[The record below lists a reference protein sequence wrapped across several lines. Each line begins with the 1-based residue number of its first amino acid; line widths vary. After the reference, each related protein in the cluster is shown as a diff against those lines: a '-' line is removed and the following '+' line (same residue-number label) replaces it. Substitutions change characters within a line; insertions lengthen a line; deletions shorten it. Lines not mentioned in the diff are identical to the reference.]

1 MDKCVVCNKT
11 YKNAATLK
19 AHYNTNTHKQ
29 QAELASSGKL
39 NSTDNQVSVPNKQ
52 ATNQAQREQ
61 ATNQAQ
67 REQATNQAQR
77 EQATQ
82 QQAQREQAT
91 QQRPKHQNNPEL
103 SNLFMSAAMVSD
115 EDDEH
120 CEYMCV
126 ACTSTYKKFP
136 DLEKH
141 QYVCS
146 SFAAAVFFALHSG
159 INLGICLKILMAQK
173 IKDGVPGSNIWKV
186 KLEEFA
192 RVEAAFD
199 IDVRR
204 KMNMNIDPESNVNFD
219 PNKSYSWINYVSI
232 RPVFEENM
240 ISVIKPL
247 TKKILA
253 ESGKDCFKTLIDII
267 YELPENK
274 NWYLT
279 DSAKDL
285 AVVINVDG
293 EVSVINATE
302 MLARIVNQQVYYLIN
317 LFINMG
323 RPLREIY
330 KNLGIDITSQGNN
343 ISYSSQRMPEYMA
356 YICDKSLTYKPQAI
370 ININSFNTLRN
381 KILGTD
387 KTKFQFE
394 KSSLYTYDI
403 VNTYVQLLPNESDTN
418 K

>member
-19 AHYNTNTHKQ
+19 AHYNTNIHKHQ
-29 QAELASSGKL
+29 VELASNKL
-39 NSTDNQVSVPNKQ
+39 N
-52 ATNQAQREQ
+52 ATNNAVP
-61 ATNQAQ
+61 A
-67 REQATNQAQR
+67 
-77 EQATQ
+77 Q
-82 QQAQREQAT
+82 QQAPAD
-91 QQRPKHQNNPEL
+91 QQQEPAANRQHKHTTHPEIA
-103 SNLFMSAAMVSD
+103 NLFMSAAMFSD
-115 EDDEH
+115 EDEEN

-146 SFAAAVFFALHSG
+146 SFAAVVFYALHSG

-173 IKDGVPGSNIWKV
+173 IKDGGPGSNIWKV

-199 IDVRR
+199 IDVQR
-204 KMNMNIDPESNVNFD
+204 KMNLNLDTASNFD
-219 PNKSYSWINYVSI
+219 PNKSYSWINYVNI

-240 ISVIKPL
+240 ISVIKPM
-247 TKKILA
+247 TRTILVD
-253 ESGKDCFKTLIDII
+253 SGKDCFKTLIDII

-279 DSAKDL
+279 DSRKDL
-285 AVVINVDG
+285 AVIITVNG

-302 MLARIVNQQVYYLIN
+302 MLAMIVNKQVYYLIN

-323 RPLREIY
+323 RPLKEIY
-330 KNLGIDITSQGNN
+330 NNLGIDITQQGNSV
-343 ISYSSQRMPEYMA
+343 SYSSQRMPEYMA
-356 YICDKSLTYKPQAI
+356 YICDKSLSYKNHAI
-370 ININSFNTLRN
+370 SSINSFNTLRN
-381 KILGTD
+381 KILGVD
-387 KTKFQFE
+387 KTKFLFD

-403 VNTYVQLLPNESDTN
+403 VNTYVQLPQTEP
-418 K
+418 

>member
-19 AHYNTNTHKQ
+19 AHYNTNTHKRQ
-29 QAELASSGKL
+29 VELASGKM
-39 NSTDNQVSVPNKQ
+39 NAADNAIPTEQ
-52 ATNQAQREQ
+52 QAQAP
-61 ATNQAQ
+61 ATSASDK
-67 REQATNQAQR
+67 
-77 EQATQ
+77 TQ
-82 QQAQREQAT
+82 QQT
-91 QQRPKHQNNPEL
+91 KHMNNPQL
-103 SNLFMSAAMVSD
+103 ANLFMSSAMISD
-115 EDDEH
+115 EDDE

-146 SFAAAVFFALHSG
+146 SFAAAVFYALHSG
-159 INLGICLKILMAQK
+159 INLGISLKILMAQK
-173 IKDGVPGSNIWKV
+173 IKDGGPGSNIWRT

-199 IDVRR
+199 IDVQR
-204 KMNMNIDPESNVNFD
+204 KMNLNLDPASNVNFD
-219 PNKSYSWINYVSI
+219 PNKSYSWINYVNI

-240 ISVIKPL
+240 ISIVKPEIKQL
-247 TKKILA
+247 LA
-253 ESGKDCFKTLIDII
+253 ASGKDCFKTLIDII

-279 DSAKDL
+279 DSVKDL
-285 AVVINVDG
+285 AVVINVNG

-302 MLARIVNQQVYYLIN
+302 MLAMIVNKQVYYLIN
-317 LFINMG
+317 LFMNMG
-323 RPLREIY
+323 LPLKEIY
-330 KNLGIDITSQGNN
+330 NNLGIDITQQGNN
-343 ISYSSQRMPEYMA
+343 ISYSSTRMPEYMA
-356 YICDKSLTYKPQAI
+356 YICDKSLSYKTQAI
-370 ININSFNTLRN
+370 ISINSFNTLRH

-403 VNTYVQLLPNESDTN
+403 VNTYVQLPQT

>member
-11 YKNAATLK
+11 YKNASTLK

-29 QAELASSGKL
+29 QVELSAASGNVKAI
-39 NSTDNQVSVPNKQ
+39 DNVVPVSKQQVPC
-52 ATNQAQREQ
+52 
-61 ATNQAQ
+61 
-67 REQATNQAQR
+67 

-82 QQAQREQAT
+82 QQAPCEQATNQAPCEQAT
-91 QQRPKHQNNPEL
+91 QQQAPKTRMTNPEL
-103 SNLFMSAAMVSD
+103 ANLFMSAVMALD
-115 EDDEH
+115 ENEEN

-126 ACTSTYKKFP
+126 ACTATYKKFQ

-173 IKDGVPGSNIWKV
+173 IKDGGPGSNIWKV
-186 KLEEFA
+186 KLEEFV

-199 IDVRR
+199 IDVQR
-204 KMNMNIDPESNVNFD
+204 KMNLNLDPASNINFD
-219 PNKSYSWINYVSI
+219 PNKSYNWTNYVSI

-240 ISVIKPL
+240 ISVIKPQ
-247 TKKILA
+247 TKKLLV
-253 ESGKDCFKTLIDII
+253 ESGKECFKTLIDII

-279 DSAKDL
+279 DTAKGL

-302 MLARIVNQQVYYLIN
+302 LLARIVNNQVYYLIN

-323 RPLREIY
+323 QPLMEIY
-330 KNLGIDITSQGNN
+330 NNLGINITAEGNN

-356 YICDKSLTYKPQAI
+356 YICDKSLSYKKQAI

-381 KILGTD
+381 KILGAD
-387 KTKFQFE
+387 KTKFLFE

-403 VNTYVQLLPNESDTN
+403 VNTYVQLLPAEVNIGLN
-418 K
+418 PK